1 MKKLRTIKN
10 LSWSQISAYER
21 CNLAWY
27 LHYVKKLWPEEK
39 PQPLAFG
46 IAYHSAI
53 ETFLNEYYFREV
65 AKEVAISNACS
76 KLDYA
81 YTFGRDRGA
90 DPKKW
95 LPIGNTMVR
104 ATIAAILK
112 KDFRPI
118 ETEQYVVRNRYS
130 GRIDCRG
137 LVGADRVIVDWK
149 TATNPFTQRKVDTD
163 GQLTGYGYL
172 LPGEWDK
179 MAFVVAIKETSQV
192 HWYETTRTQEQI
204 KEFEKMISDTRL
216 KMECGEKF
224 IGVHDHNI
232 CRFCDLQPYHC
243 RGTGSF

>member
-1 MKKLRTIKN
+1 MKRIRTIKN
-10 LSWSQISAYER
+10 LSWSQVSCFQKCR
-21 CNLAWY
+21 RQWF
-27 LHYVKKLWPEEK
+27 LHYIKKLWPDEK

-46 IAYHSAI
+46 IAYHSAM
-53 ETFLNEYYFREV
+53 ETFLNEYYIREV
-65 AKEVAISNACS
+65 SKEVAISNACS

-81 YTFGRDRGA
+81 YTFGRERGA
-90 DPKKW
+90 NPKKW
-95 LPIGNTMVR
+95 LPIGNIMIR
-104 ATIAAILK
+104 STIASILE

-118 ETEQYVVRNRYS
+118 ELEQYISRNNFS
-130 GRIDCRG
+130 GRIDCLAVVNG
-137 LVGADRVIVDWK
+137 ERVLIDWK

-216 KMECGEKF
+216 KMECEEKF

-232 CRFCDLQPYHC
+232 CKWCDLFPYHC
-243 RGTGSF
+243 AGGGDF